1 MNARTNAS
9 HEWEYTEVQ
18 VTNPASAI
26 RRHRKKGW
34 EFVSAV
40 AVPVTP
46 VAPNRQPG
54 SRKTWLPL
62 AIVVTLILG
71 AVFIF
76 TLLGSGSR
84 TQEMTITELVR
95 DVQAERVTL
104 IVGSEDSNSLTIY
117 YADPSSGDTRVA
129 TVVKEPGSTIQGY
142 LLEAGVSAEKLPE
155 IEIQPAASLGNYL
168 GIAGFCLPP
177 ILFVAVVAWVGLRF
191 LSRQQQWSTLL
202 IFRRP
207 VRVDM
212 DTGEAEVPRQQE

>member
-1 MNARTNAS
+1 MNAQTNAS

-46 VAPNRQPG
+46 VAPNRQRG

-76 TLLGSGSR
+76 TVLGAGSR
-84 TQEMTITELVR
+84 TQEMTITELVQ

-104 IVGSEDSNSLTIY
+104 IVGYEDSNRLTVY
-117 YADPSSGDTRVA
+117 YGDPSSRDTPVA
-129 TVVKEPGSTIQGY
+129 TLVKEPGVSIMES
-142 LLEAGVSAEKLPE
+142 LLDAGVPPE
-155 IEIQPAASLGNYL
+155 ALRDLDITIEPASSLGNYL

-177 ILFVAVVAWVGLRF
+177 ILFIAVVAWVGWRF

-202 IFRRP
+202 IFRR
-207 VRVDM
+207 
-212 DTGEAEVPRQQE
+212 